1 MGKMDE
7 ENGKSYDL
15 QDYLSYRESLDSSM
29 EQTELKSRKFYNDSY
44 VHAAMVADAIIRL
57 ATRGHLPI
65 KMYCGEFS
73 IFRDKFSEKIN
84 QLKIEIEPR
93 NNAELHE
100 KWLNFNP
107 HKDLID
113 SFKSYLDNENADF
126 QLIVERDISDIKNER
141 IWDVVGKGLG
151 DKKVTISK
159 ISGTAGLSHFIV
171 SGNSYRKESSDKE
184 KTAICCFDDAT
195 TAGLLSANFETLK
208 SKAVKC
214 FDV

>member
-1 MGKMDE
+1 
-7 ENGKSYDL
+7 
-15 QDYLSYRESLDSSM
+15 M
-29 EQTELKSRKFYNDSY
+29 EQTELKSRMFYNDSY
-44 VHAAMVADAIIRL
+44 VHAAMVAEAIIRL

-73 IFRDKFSEKIN
+73 IFRDKFSERID
-84 QLKIEIEPR
+84 QLKNKIEPR

-100 KWLNFNP
+100 KWMNLNP
-107 HKDLID
+107 HKDLIE
-113 SFKSYLDNENADF
+113 SLKIYLNNENADF
-126 QLIVERDISDIKNER
+126 QLIVEKDISVMKNER
-141 IWDVVGKGLG
+141 IWDVVGKGID

-195 TAGLLSANFETLK
+195 TAGILSANFETLK